1 MTTELQMSFL
11 AEPSDVNFGG
21 HVHGGEVMKWM
32 DQIGYALAVKYSKG
46 YAVTKFVDNINF
58 MSPMK
63 IGDLISLNAKIIRCG
78 QTSMQIEIHVSSE
91 NLKSGVVSEN
101 CSCEMVFVAVDEAGC
116 KRNLGINPT
125 QNN

>member
-101 CSCEMVFVAVDEAGC
+101 CSCKMVLLQLMSPERRGTLE
-116 KRNLGINPT
+116 RIHEI
-125 QNN
+125 

>member
-1 MTTELQMSFL
+1 MDNQLSMSFL

-32 DQIGYALAVKYSKG
+32 DQIGFALAVKYSKG

-101 CSCEMVFVAVDEAGC
+101 CSCEMVFVAVDESGK
-116 KRNLGINPT
+116 KRSLGANSI
-125 QNN
+125 QSK